1 MTHLYL
7 IRHGEAMSNISPVIG
22 GQRGDTGLSPL
33 GVRQAEALRERL
45 ATGDIPAEVL
55 ICSTLTRARQTA
67 EIIAPALGL
76 PIIADDEV
84 QELRPGAADGLTLEE
99 MAERYGLPDF
109 EADPYRPFAP
119 GGESWAQFLLRVGTA
134 LNRIANAHAGKRIA
148 VVCHGG
154 IIDGSM
160 LCFFGISTQI
170 VNYRIEFYT
179 HNTAITHWER
189 VTRTGPGWEMHPGTP
204 TRWRLVAYNDIAH
217 LREIG
222 ARTQAPWSEFRQPPP
237 TGEERPSVP
246 LPTEPPTPDA
256 SGP

>member
-1 MTHLYL
+1 
-7 IRHGEAMSNISPVIG
+7 
-22 GQRGDTGLSPL
+22 
-33 GVRQAEALRERL
+33 
-45 ATGDIPAEVL
+45 
-55 ICSTLTRARQTA
+55 
-67 EIIAPALGL
+67 
-76 PIIADDEV
+76 
-84 QELRPGAADGLTLEE
+84 

-109 EADPYRPFAP
+109 ETDPFRPFAP
-119 GGESWAQFLLRVGTA
+119 GGESWAQFLLRVGAA
-134 LNRIANAHAGKRIA
+134 LNRIANEHAGKHVV

-170 VNYRIEFYT
+170 VDYRIEFST

-204 TRWRLVAYNDIAH
+204 TRWRLAGYNDIAH

-222 ARTQAPWSEFRQPPP
+222 ARTQAPWSEFKRAPA

-246 LPTEPPTPDA
+246 LPTEPGAPDEQA
-256 SGP
+256 